1 MEAAATE
8 CRRRFDG
15 PTGTDDLAGLEPEGR
30 RETWESEVSGFFDAA
45 GFVGLGFAGVSGF
58 VGLGGVGARLS
69 GSVVE
74 AGVVGGF
81 FDEVGLV
88 VDFFDDAE
96 RARSGM

>member
-8 CRRRFDG
+8 WRRRFDG

-30 RETWESEVSGFFDAA
+30 RETWESEVSGFFGAA
-45 GFVGLGFAGVSGF
+45 GF

-74 AGVVGGF
+74 AGLV
-81 FDEVGLV
+81 DEVGLV